1 MGGFMHTVTV
11 DEAQA
16 HLQEL
21 LDEAARGEEVVIV
34 RANAPAV
41 KLVPAARGG
50 YGAYKGQIIIADD
63 FDAPLEDFADY
74 MP

>member
-1 MGGFMHTVTV
+1 MHTVTV

-16 HLQEL
+16 QLPAL
-21 LDEAARGEEVVIV
+21 LEEAARGEEVVIV

-41 KLVPAARGG
+41 KLVSATRAG
-50 YGAYKGQIIIADD
+50 YGVYKGQIIIADD
-63 FDAPLEDFADY
+63 FDAPLDEFADY